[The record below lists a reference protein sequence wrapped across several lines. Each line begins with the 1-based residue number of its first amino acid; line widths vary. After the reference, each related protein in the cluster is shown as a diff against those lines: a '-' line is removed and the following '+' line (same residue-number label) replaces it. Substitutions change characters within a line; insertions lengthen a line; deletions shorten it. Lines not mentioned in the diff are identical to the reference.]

1 MAGKNRRQVSDLRKN
16 MLDSAPSYSF
26 YQVIRLL
33 NQMGLTRVKIP
44 GDNNL
49 VPENFKAAGNGY
61 NNNKYSGQDSYFK
74 NIRIKP
80 NLSMAFPVA
89 GVEKIIENRS
99 DQSFDITANFLNLY
113 GTLSPLPS
121 YYTEDLIEEERF
133 DESFIR
139 DFLDILNQRLYEL
152 CFLAWSKYRSMMQIH
167 EIKNP
172 YHEER
177 LYCIGGF
184 GSENARQKITEPFR
198 LLRYSGLFAMGT
210 RSAVGLE
217 TLLTDATGYKANI
230 TQCVNRKSPIPENQ
244 WFCLGEK
251 NTTLNED
258 SYLGREISD
267 SLSEFKISF
276 GPFEDEKFRDF
287 LSGTEMYRKIVE
299 LVKLYLVDS
308 FLFVIEVLVK
318 GSHIKHAVLD
328 SPENQWGSLGLDTW
342 LYSDETIETSPISF
356 SEATC

>member
-1 MAGKNRRQVSDLRKN
+1 MAGKNRKQVSDLKSN
-16 MLDSAPSYSF
+16 IFDSASSYSF

-33 NQMGLTRVKIP
+33 NQMGLTRVKINSEDKMTLGSLKSMDP
-44 GDNNL
+44 ELFNSKHANQDNC
-49 VPENFKAAGNGY
+49 
-61 NNNKYSGQDSYFK
+61 FK

-89 GVEKIIENRS
+89 GIEKVTENKS
-99 DQSFDITANFLNLY
+99 QESYDITANFLSLY

-152 CFLAWSKYRSMMQIH
+152 YFLAWSKYRSMIQVH
-167 EIKNP
+167 EINNID
-172 YHEER
+172 HEER
-177 LYCIGGF
+177 LFCISGF
-184 GSENARQKITEPFR
+184 GNQNVRKKITNPFR

-217 TLLTDATGYKANI
+217 TLLTDAVGHKANI
-230 TQCVNRKSPIPENQ
+230 TQCINRKSPIPENQ
-244 WFCLGEK
+244 WFSLGVQ
-251 NTTLNED
+251 NNSLD
-258 SYLGREISD
+258 VDGYLGRETSD

-276 GPFEDEKFRDF
+276 GPFNDDEFRDY
-287 LSGTEMYRKIVE
+287 LPGTRLYRKIVE

-308 FLFVIEVLVK
+308 FLFIIEILVQ
-318 GSHIKHAVLD
+318 GSHIKPVVLD
-328 SPENQWGSLGLDTW
+328 EPEKKWGSLGLDTW
-342 LYSDETIETSPISF
+342 LFSNETIETSAVSF
-356 SEATC
+356 NEAT